1 MNSDDSGNNGDN
13 NSLEKVMFS
22 KLITDTLCSK
32 YISERNKEIVNM
44 DNDQLASWLIEKN
57 NMILLRYS
65 SNRPSSLDVWAMT
78 LKDLENIRPEA
89 VSVLKRNFYKSK
101 EKIEM
106 GEEIKE

>member
-1 MNSDDSGNNGDN
+1 
-13 NSLEKVMFS
+13 
-22 KLITDTLCSK
+22 
-32 YISERNKEIVNM
+32 
-44 DNDQLASWLIEKN
+44 
-57 NMILLRYS
+57 
-65 SNRPSSLDVWAMT
+65 MT